1 MSTEQKSNVTL
12 MSNLSNLDSEEST
25 STKISSDTSQDSL
38 SEIIM
43 DLTLSVENRMEAI
56 NLFYKNFGEE
66 NILEIINRLSTMY
79 MFSGTKSLEK
89 YLYEISTKSNMS
101 SFLKLTCAKSL
112 CFFKP
117 ANEIGYNCIDSVCR
131 NMTDNLPTP
140 CQIEAICLLMGHKKF
155 KTQSK
160 KYLCNLIDNHK
171 LDCDYRYKT
180 ILSIET
186 KDIKNKEYFIKEA
199 CMTFFENKK
208 NRTLYRILSGQYM
221 MQKHKLTDKERSII
235 EETIMSFAQDP
246 DLDYN
251 LRADSADVILRV
263 GSEENKLTARNII
276 MMLGRENGGNKTIFD
291 NAQNVHVDEI
301 EESVIE
307 CLEFLASI
315 NMNTIS
321 GTPGTPEIT
330 FEYVKK
336 QIDNMLEEQ
345 NPSNQKSHE
354 GDEKKSPEQEAY
366 DDRVDRISVSLNRIY
381 MDRALYSNFNCNL
394 LYILLKV
401 WTYLSS
407 HDGEE
412 EMRKRLLEEL
422 YEMSGTCSS
431 GFAGRL
437 VNVISGFGDFN
448 LRISW
453 RDQIVANF
461 SGRLN
466 YRAKNITDKDQEE
479 KNFNMYC
486 NKNNNDDCKYDTIRQ
501 EILESK
507 KEKILSKSDQLED
520 FQEKVLNEL
529 MISSNEFESR
539 KHILKFFRKNML
551 SIREELY
558 EEFKDHITDIDFD
571 LYFRSAISTYET
583 GMYV

>member
-1 MSTEQKSNVTL
+1 MSTEKKTNVTL
-12 MSNLSNLDSEEST
+12 ISKLSNSESDE

-43 DLTLSVENRMEAI
+43 DLTLSIENRMDAL

-66 NILEIINRLSTMY
+66 NILEIINRMSTMY
-79 MFSGTKSLEK
+79 MFSGTKTLEK
-89 YLYEISTKSNMS
+89 YLFEISTKSNIS

-112 CFFKP
+112 CFFNTQ
-117 ANEIGYNCIDSVCR
+117 NEIGYTCIDSVCK

-140 CQIEAICLLMGHKKF
+140 CQIEAICLLMSHKKF

-160 KYLCNLIDNHK
+160 TYLCALIDNHK

-186 KDIKNKEYFIKEA
+186 KNIKDKEYFIKQA
-199 CMTFFENKK
+199 CMTFFKNKK
-208 NRTLYRILSGQYM
+208 NRTMYRILSGQYM
-221 MQKHKLTDKERSII
+221 MQKHKLTGKQRSLI
-235 EETIMSFAQDP
+235 EETIMSFAQDS
-246 DLDYN
+246 DIDYN
-251 LRADSADVILRV
+251 LRADSADVILRL
-263 GSEENKLTARNII
+263 GSEENKVTARKII
-276 MMLGRENGGNKTIFD
+276 MMLGRENGENKTIFD
-291 NAQNVHVDEI
+291 NAQNVHIDEI
-301 EESVIE
+301 EESVID
-307 CLEFLASI
+307 CLEFLVSI
-315 NMNTIS
+315 NMKTIS
-321 GTPGTPEIT
+321 GTPGAPEIT

-336 QIDNMLEEQ
+336 QIDIMLEEQ
-345 NPSNQKSHE
+345 NLSNE
-354 GDEKKSPEQEAY
+354 GDEGCKKKSPEQEEH
-366 DDRVDRISVSLNRIY
+366 DERVDRISVSLNRIY
-381 MDRALYSNFNCNL
+381 MDRALYSKYNCNL

-401 WTYLSS
+401 WTYLSC
-407 HDGEE
+407 HECEE

-466 YRAKNITDKDQEE
+466 YRAKNITNKSQED

-486 NKNNNDDCKYDTIRQ
+486 RKNNDDCKHDTIRQ
-501 EILESK
+501 EIIASK
-507 KEKILSKSDQLED
+507 KEKILSKSEQLEE

-529 MISSNEFESR
+529 MISTNEFEER
-539 KHILKFFRKNML
+539 KNFLRFFCKNML

-558 EEFKDHITDIDFD
+558 EEFKDHITDTDFD
-571 LYFRSAISTYET
+571 LYFRSAISKYET

>member
-1 MSTEQKSNVTL
+1 MSTEQKTNVTL
-12 MSNLSNLDSEEST
+12 ISNLSNSSPKESI
-25 STKISSDTSQDSL
+25 KISLDTSQDSL

-43 DLTLSVENRMEAI
+43 DFTLSIENRMDAI
-56 NLFYKNFGEE
+56 NLFYKNFGED

-79 MFSGTKSLEK
+79 LFSGTKSLEK
-89 YLYEISTKSNMS
+89 YLYEMSTQSNIS

-112 CFFKP
+112 CLFNP
-117 ANEIGYNCIDSVCR
+117 ENEIGYICIDKVCK
-131 NMTDNLPTP
+131 NMTNNLPTP
-140 CQIEAICLLMGHKKF
+140 CQIEAICLLMCHKKF

-160 KYLCNLIDNHK
+160 NYLCTLIDNHT

-199 CMTFFENKK
+199 SMTFFKNKK
-208 NRTLYRILSGQYM
+208 NRTLYRILAGQYM
-221 MQKHKLTDKERSII
+221 MQKHKITDKERNLI
-235 EETIMSFAQDP
+235 EQTIMAFAQDP

-263 GSEENKLTARNII
+263 GSEENQLTARKII
-276 MMLGRENGGNKTIFD
+276 MMLGREENSQNKTIFD

-301 EESVIE
+301 EESVID
-307 CLEFLASI
+307 CLEFLTSI
-315 NMNTIS
+315 NMKTIS

-336 QIDNMLEEQ
+336 QIDIMLEKQ
-345 NPSNQKSHE
+345 NPENQQDE
-354 GDEKKSPEQEAY
+354 GNNKSPQQETHN
-366 DDRVDRISVSLNRIY
+366 DKVNKISVSLNRIY
-381 MDRALYSNFNCNL
+381 MDRALYSKYNCNL

-407 HDGEE
+407 HDCEE

-422 YEMSGTCSS
+422 YEMSGTCST

-437 VNVISGFGDFN
+437 INVISGFGDFN

-453 RDQIVANF
+453 KDQIVANF

-466 YRAKNITDKDQEE
+466 YRAKNITDKTQED
-479 KNFNMYC
+479 KNFDMYC
-486 NKNNNDDCKYDTIRQ
+486 RENKEDCKHDTIRQ
-501 EILESK
+501 EIVNSK
-507 KEKILSKSDQLED
+507 KEKQLSKSDQLEN

-529 MISSNEFESR
+529 MISCNQFESR
-539 KHILKFFRKNML
+539 KHFLKFFRKNML

-558 EEFKDHITDIDFD
+558 EEFKDHITDTDFD
-571 LYFRSAISTYET
+571 LYFRSAISNYET
-583 GMYV
+583 S

>member
-1 MSTEQKSNVTL
+1 MSTKQKSNVTL
-12 MSNLSNLDSEEST
+12 ISNLSNLEPEE

-43 DLTLSVENRMEAI
+43 DLTLSIKSRMEAI

-79 MFSGTKSLEK
+79 MFSGTKSLEN
-89 YLYEISTKSNMS
+89 YLCEMSTKSNMS

-117 ANEIGYNCIDSVCR
+117 ENEIGYNCINSVCK

-140 CQIEAICLLMGHKKF
+140 CQIEAICLLMCHKKF

-186 KDIKNKEYFIKEA
+186 KNIKNKEYFIKEA
-199 CMTFFENKK
+199 SMTFFKNKK

-221 MQKHKLTDKERSII
+221 MQKHKLTDKERTLI
-235 EETIMSFAQDP
+235 EENIMSFAQDP

-263 GSEENKLTARNII
+263 GSEENKLTARKII
-276 MMLGRENGGNKTIFD
+276 MMLGRENGGDKTIFD

-315 NMNTIS
+315 NMKTIS

-330 FEYVKK
+330 FEYIKK

-345 NPSNQKSHE
+345 NPY
-354 GDEKKSPEQEAY
+354 EKKSPEQEAH
-366 DDRVDRISVSLNRIY
+366 DERVDRISISLNRIY
-381 MDRALYSNFNCNL
+381 MDRALYSKYNCNL

-407 HDGEE
+407 HKCEK
-412 EMRKRLLEEL
+412 EMRQRLLEEL

-466 YRAKNITDKDQEE
+466 HRARNITDKDQED

-486 NKNNNDDCKYDTIRQ
+486 KKNNNDDCKYDTIRQ
-501 EILESK
+501 EIIESK
-507 KEKILSKSDQLED
+507 KEKILSKSEQLEE

-529 MISSNEFESR
+529 MISSNEYESR
-539 KHILKFFRKNML
+539 KHFLKFFRKNML

-558 EEFKDHITDIDFD
+558 EEFKDHITDTDFD
-571 LYFRSAISTYET
+571 LYFRSAISKYET
-583 GMYV
+583 GYA